1 MASLGRLT
9 LDLVTQI
16 AGFEEGM
23 NKAERRAQSAS
34 QNITKSFDMA
44 SMAAKT
50 FGGIVAGLTVGQV
63 INIADEYTQMA
74 AQIQN
79 ATKDTAEYDL
89 VQKHLLETANTTY
102 RSLKEAQQVY
112 LDVGGALKDY
122 GATTEQA
129 LRITDSLSF
138 SFTHNATAS
147 DKAKS
152 ATDAFMKSIYAQK
165 VGSQQWI
172 TILSAVPSI
181 VGDIADSMGVSREEV
196 LKLGNA
202 GKITSQQ
209 LNTALDSS
217 REKSEAL
224 ANAMSNSFAD
234 GMNNLNNAFQHYVGE
249 INKTYGITNNM
260 AAALGVLAGNLDV
273 VAGAAGVYAVALAAK
288 MTPALASNAAAF
300 ATSTIESAR
309 YQMAL
314 ARMSAQ
320 AAGTSVS
327 LTVMSG
333 AARAALTILGGP
345 VGLALTVGT
354 VAASYALFR
363 DKTEESTASL
373 RENNIAVSDAIEK
386 YLELDKVKQRQQ
398 LGAEKEKLDE
408 LQKSYENTTT
418 SLISYSL
425 KIGRNSGLTKESAR
439 ELSALIMQF
448 KSGKI
453 SLEELSNRVNANN
466 NLTQEQKDQFNK
478 LAGGVRDAGTEFKN
492 QKQFVDAISEAL
504 NKTGDAGYNAAA
516 GIAAAATELD
526 NYISL
531 RNKESLQDQMVV
543 GYMEGGKYS
552 PEQARAIA
560 NLWAKAEDGQI
571 VTQEQIDAEL
581 KRVALSQKRF
591 KLEQDYSK
599 VAKSNTREIKSAAK
613 EAERLLEEQAQLRE
627 SIASQ
632 LITDFDS
639 LTRNANKSYAQ
650 VIKANFSPELA
661 KKYTGLVAQEYRHL
675 TDLHLKNLTLELHEF
690 QWTQERK
697 LAYSL
702 EMDQK
707 ILANNIRLTESE
719 KSGYKQFLQ
728 EKYDFE
734 LAMIQKT
741 AMMREFEYAKSM
753 NRSLQDI
760 AQAREIYGTPLE
772 MRASLAL
779 QHSETNENRD
789 NDNALVAAQQNLD
802 MQLQQ
807 REITEQQH
815 YARMQ
820 DALLLHEQTKEKI
833 REDYSERFDDLMRT
847 QRDGQLANMSALFSQ
862 SGSVLSAMTSEL
874 KNAAGEQSGIYRSMF
889 LAQQALAIGSATINA
904 LQAYNQILA
913 SQWYLDVVSKT
924 TAANIVLGM
933 GMANVGLIAS
943 QTITGM
949 AHSGIDN
956 VPREGTWLLDKG
968 ERVLSPRQNAD
979 LTKYLNQ
986 KNAGGGA
993 VGDINVQV
1001 VVNSDGTS
1009 STDVQGDSK
1018 RLGEMIANNIRQVLI
1033 KEKRQGGLLA

>member
-1 MASLGRLT
+1 M
-9 LDLVTQI
+9 
-16 AGFEEGM
+16 
-23 NKAERRAQSAS
+23 
-34 QNITKSFDMA
+34 
-44 SMAAKT
+44 
-50 FGGIVAGLTVGQV
+50 
-63 INIADEYTQMA
+63 
-74 AQIQN
+74 
-79 ATKDTAEYDL
+79 
-89 VQKHLLETANTTY
+89 
-102 RSLKEAQQVY
+102 
-112 LDVGGALKDY
+112 GGALKDY

-138 SFTHNATAS
+138 SFTHNATAG

-152 ATDAFMKSIYAQK
+152 ATDAFMKSIYSGK

-288 MTPALASNAAAF
+288 MTPALVSNVAAL
-300 ATSTIESAR
+300 ATSTLASHQSKLADIELLGTQAMRQKQVASLAAQELR
-309 YQMAL
+309 MAQMAL
-314 ARMSAQ
+314 VNAKNKNEQAIATQRLASAEISYNIAVRNSK
-320 AAGTSVS
+320 AATEAY
-327 LTVMSG
+327 TVAQNG
-333 AARAALTILGGP
+333 AALSTSKLMMAKSAMLSILGGP

-363 DKTEESTASL
+363 DKTKESTASL
-373 RENNIAVSDAIEK
+373 RENNEAVGDAIEK
-386 YLELDKVKQRQQ
+386 YKELSEAKKIEQKNT
-398 LGAEKEKLDE
+398 EIEKLKDLKGSYTDANFE
-408 LQKSYENTTT
+408 LSKYLKSVRDSIFTSKETQKQMDILAKRHESYDITLGDLSATVD
-418 SLISYSL
+418 
-425 KIGRNSGLTKESAR
+425 KMGGLTDSQKKKII
-439 ELSALIMQF
+439 ALVSEVD
-448 KSGKI
+448 KS
-453 SLEELSNRVNANN
+453 SNAFD
-466 NLTQEQKDQFNK
+466 EHKK
-478 LAGGVRDAGTEFKN
+478 
-492 QKQFVDAISEAL
+492 FVDAISEAFH
-504 NKTGDAGYNAAA
+504 KTGAAGHAAAA

-526 NYISL
+526 KYISL

-639 LTRNANKSYAQ
+639 LTRNANKSYAE

-707 ILANNIRLTESE
+707 ILANNIRLTDSE

-741 AMMREFEYAKSM
+741 AMMRDFEYAKSM

-779 QHSETNENRD
+779 QHSEINENRD

-862 SGSVLSAMTSEL
+862 SGSVLSAMTQEVSKYKDESS
-874 KNAAGEQSGIYRSMF
+874 KTYKAMF
-889 LAQQALAIGSATINA
+889 LMQQSLAMGQAIVNTELGATRALADGGAIMGIPMAT
-904 LQAYNQILA
+904 L
-913 SQWYLDVVSKT
+913 VR
-924 TAANIVLGM
+924 GM
-933 GMANVGLIAS
+933 GYASVGLIAS

-956 VPREGTWLLDKG
+956 IPKEGTWLLDKG

-979 LTKYLNQ
+979 LTKYLSANREN
-986 KNAGGGA
+986 KTKS
-993 VGDINVQV
+993 VDPVQ
-1001 VVNSDGTS
+1001 
-1009 STDVQGDSK
+1009 
-1018 RLGEMIANNIRQVLI
+1018 NNIRIINSFDESELRGAMASAEGEKIILNVI
-1033 KEKRQGGLLA
+1033 KRNRSKLGI